1 MKHSILHLTTLT
13 LVALA
18 MLWLPSEL
26 IAQEAVN
33 PLDGLRATSQ
43 TVATRQGAKAV
54 VDFDLDLTNMK
65 QLKSNTVLQIVPTLQ
80 ANDGSAQLDL
90 PEISISGR
98 TRAIMLVHT
107 T

>member
-65 QLKSNTVLQIVPTLQ
+65 N
-80 ANDGSAQLDL
+80 
-90 PEISISGR
+90 
-98 TRAIMLVHT
+98 
-107 T
+107 